1 MNDAPDELT
10 NDLASAL
17 ALLAE
22 ERTRRIAAEAEA
34 ATAKAQ
40 AASAKALVSHS
51 EALIARLKLEIEKVR
66 RELYGSRSER
76 KARLLEQMELQLE
89 ELEAD
94 AGEDELAAEIAAK
107 ASAVRAF
114 ERKRP
119 SRKPFPEHLPR
130 ERVVIAAP
138 TSCSCCG
145 SARLS
150 KLGEDITET
159 LEVIPRQ
166 WKVIQTVREK
176 FSCRECEKITQPP
189 APFHVTPRGFV
200 GPNLLAMILFEKFA
214 QHQPLNRQSERYAR
228 EGVDLSLST
237 LADQVGACAAAL
249 KPIHS
254 LIEAHVLAAERVH
267 GDDTT
272 VPILARGKTD
282 TGRIWTYVRDDRP
295 FGGQSPPAALY
306 YASRDRRQEHPER
319 HLKTFTGILQAD
331 AYGGYNPLF
340 KVDRDPGP
348 LTQALCWSHARRKF
362 FVLADIA
369 TNAKRGK
376 NAAPISPMALEAVK
390 RMDALFDIEREINGL
405 AADQRLERRRRDSL
419 PLVGDLRDWLQTER
433 AKLSRSSPVS
443 EPIDYMVKRWDGFTS
458 FLDDG
463 RICLTNN
470 AAERALRGF
479 ALGRKS
485 WLFAGSDRG
494 ADRAAFMA
502 TLIMSAKLNDIDPQA
517 WLADVLANIADT
529 PVSRL
534 QQLLPWNW
542 TPKALNA
549 QAA

>member
-1 MNDAPDELT
+1 MTDAADQLPG
-10 NDLASAL
+10 DLASAH
-17 ALLAE
+17 AMIVAE
-22 ERTRRIAAEAEA
+22 RAARRE
-34 ATAKAQ
+34 AQ
-40 AASAKALVSHS
+40 ALAARAQAVNSHS
-51 EALIARLKLEIEKVR
+51 DALIARLRLEIEKLK
-66 RELYGSRSER
+66 REIHGSRSER

-94 AGEDELAAEIAAK
+94 ASEDELAADLAARS
-107 ASAVRAF
+107 SAVRAF

-138 TSCSCCG
+138 SNCPCCG
-145 SARLS
+145 SGKLA

-176 FSCRECEKITQPP
+176 FTCRACEKIAQPP
-189 APFHVTPRGFV
+189 APFHVIPRGFA

-214 QHQPLNRQSERYAR
+214 QHQPLNRQSDRYTR
-228 EGVDLSLST
+228 EGIDLSVST
-237 LADQVGACAAAL
+237 LADQVGACATAL
-249 KPIHS
+249 RPVHA
-254 LIEAHVLAAERVH
+254 LIEAHVLAAERLH

-295 FGGQSPPAALY
+295 FGGISPPAALY

-319 HLKTFTGILQAD
+319 HLKTFGGILQAD

-340 KVDRDPGP
+340 KGDRDPSP
-348 LTQALCWSHARRKF
+348 LTQALCWAHGRRKF

-369 TNAKRGK
+369 TNAKRGRD
-376 NAAPISPMALEAVK
+376 AAPISPIAFEALK
-390 RMDALFDIEREINGL
+390 RIDALFNIEREINGIS
-405 AADQRLERRRRDSL
+405 AGERMERRQQESRL
-419 PLVGDLRDWLQTER
+419 LVDAFEEWMRTER
-433 AKLSRSSPVS
+433 VKLSRSSPVA
-443 EPIDYMVKRWDGFTS
+443 EPIDYMLKRWDGFTA
-458 FLDDG
+458 FLSDG

-479 ALGRKS
+479 ALGRKA

-502 TLIMSAKLNDIDPQA
+502 TLIMTAKLNGVDPQA
-517 WLADVLANIADT
+517 WLADALAHIADM
-529 PVSRL
+529 PISRL
-534 QQLLPWNW
+534 EQLLPWNW
-542 TPKALNA
+542 VASSVKAV
-549 QAA
+549 AA

>member
-1 MNDAPDELT
+1 MTDAADQLPG
-10 NDLASAL
+10 DLASAH
-17 ALLAE
+17 AMILAE
-22 ERTRRIAAEAEA
+22 RAARREAEA
-34 ATAKAQ
+34 MAARAQ
-40 AASAKALVSHS
+40 AVNSHS
-51 EALIARLKLEIEKVR
+51 DALIARLRLEIEKLK
-66 RELYGSRSER
+66 REIHGSRSER

-94 AGEDELAAEIAAK
+94 ASQDELAAEMAAR
-107 ASAVRAF
+107 SSTVRAF

-119 SRKPFPEHLPR
+119 SRKPFPDHLPR

-138 TSCSCCG
+138 SNCLCCG
-145 SARLS
+145 SAKLA

-176 FSCRECEKITQPP
+176 FSCRECEKIAQPP
-189 APFHVTPRGFV
+189 APFHVTPRGFA

-228 EGVDLSLST
+228 EGIDLSLST

-249 KPIHS
+249 KPVHA
-254 LIEAHVLAAERVH
+254 LIEAHVLAAERLH

-319 HLKTFTGILQAD
+319 HLKSFTGILQAD
-331 AYGGYNPLF
+331 AYDGYNPLF
-340 KVDRDPGP
+340 KVERDPGP
-348 LTQALCWSHARRKF
+348 LTQALCWAHARRKF

-376 NAAPISPMALEAVK
+376 NAAPISPIAFEAVK
-390 RMDALFDIEREINGL
+390 RIDALFDIERDINGL
-405 AADQRLERRRRDSL
+405 AADERLERRQQESRL
-419 PLVGDLRDWLQTER
+419 LVTELGAWLRTER
-433 AKLSRSSPVS
+433 ARLSRSSPVA
-443 EPIDYMVKRWDGFTS
+443 EPIDYMLKRWDGFTS
-458 FLDDG
+458 FLSDG

-479 ALGRKS
+479 ALGRKA

-494 ADRAAFMA
+494 ADRAAFMV
-502 TLIMSAKLNDIDPQA
+502 TLITTAKLNDVDPQA
-517 WLADVLANIADT
+517 WLADVLSRIADT
-529 PVSRL
+529 PQNRL
-534 QQLLPWNW
+534 SELLPWNW
-542 TPKALNA
+542 RPARALMA
-549 QAA
+549 SAA